1 MSSSLTKYLLDQI
14 KWLGYDIDIEACRIS
29 AKDQCSGELYIVSID
44 NGDHYTAACTLS
56 EMVGIELQDADP
68 ATESVW
74 VNTGPSI
81 ENSVEDITKVV
92 KPRK

>member
-29 AKDQCSGELYIVSID
+29 AKAQGSGELYIVSID

-68 ATESVW
+68 ATESV
-74 VNTGPSI
+74 
-81 ENSVEDITKVV
+81 
-92 KPRK
+92 